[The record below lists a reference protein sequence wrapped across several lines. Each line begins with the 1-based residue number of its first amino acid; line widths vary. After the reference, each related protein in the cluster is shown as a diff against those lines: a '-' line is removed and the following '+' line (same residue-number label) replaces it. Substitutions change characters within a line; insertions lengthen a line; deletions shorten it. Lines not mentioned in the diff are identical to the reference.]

1 MAEPQE
7 NLMDWL
13 RDAHAMEQQAEQML
27 KAQAARIEHY
37 PQLKARIEQ
46 HLEETL
52 GQQRLVE
59 SCIERLGGSPS
70 IIKDAMGKMAAFGQA
85 MGGMTTSDEIVK
97 GAMASYVF
105 ENLEIATYT
114 ALLGAAKT
122 VGDVETQR
130 VCEQILPQ
138 EQAMADWLLAHLP
151 ELTKSSWCATPLQG
165 SRQRN
170 KRQQRKFHR
179 PRTAGPFCFCAQSAY
194 PRRLLGTGICNDDN
208 PHVSDRYARATVG

>member
-1 MAEPQE
+1 MAEPRE
-7 NLMDWL
+7 NLMDLL

-37 PQLKARIEQ
+37 PKLKARIEQ

-59 SCIERLGGSPS
+59 ASIERLGGSPS
-70 IIKDAMGKMAAFGQA
+70 VVKDAMGKMAAFGQA

-130 VCEQILPQ
+130 MCEQILPQ
-138 EQAMADWLLAHLP
+138 EEAMAKWLLEHLP
-151 ELTKSSWCATPLQG
+151 ELTEEFLVRDATPG
-165 SRQRN
+165 V
-170 KRQQRKFHR
+170 
-179 PRTAGPFCFCAQSAY
+179 TAKK
-194 PRRLLGTGICNDDN
+194 
-208 PHVSDRYARATVG
+208 

>member
-1 MAEPQE
+1 
-7 NLMDWL
+7 MDWL
-13 RDAHAMEQQAEQML
+13 RDTHAMEQQAEQML
-27 KAQAARIEHY
+27 KAQAAHIAHY
-37 PQLKARIEQ
+37 PQRKARIEQ

-70 IIKDAMGKMAAFGQA
+70 VIKDAMGKLAAFGQA

-105 ENLEIATYT
+105 ETLEIATCT
-114 ALLGAAKT
+114 ALLGAARM
-122 VGDVETQR
+122 VGDIETQR

-151 ELTKSSWCATPLQG
+151 ELTEEFLVRDATSG
-165 SRQRN
+165 V
-170 KRQQRKFHR
+170 
-179 PRTAGPFCFCAQSAY
+179 TAK
-194 PRRLLGTGICNDDN
+194 T
-208 PHVSDRYARATVG
+208 

>member
-105 ENLEIATYT
+105 ENLEVATYT

-122 VGDVETQR
+122 VGDTETQR

-151 ELTKSSWCATPLQG
+151 ELTEEFLVRDATPG
-165 SRQRN
+165 V
-170 KRQQRKFHR
+170 
-179 PRTAGPFCFCAQSAY
+179 TAKK
-194 PRRLLGTGICNDDN
+194 
-208 PHVSDRYARATVG
+208 